1 MAEHAVLFEHRQQ
14 RQLFKKQQD
23 REPQS
28 PQHERPRRPVPQAR
42 CKPDNQNVQQLT
54 RLALP
59 AAAERD
65 IEVVAE
71 PRAKRHV
78 PPAPELRDAR

>member
-28 PQHERPRRPVPQAR
+28 PQHERPRRPVPQA
-42 CKPDNQNVQQLT
+42 
-54 RLALP
+54 
-59 AAAERD
+59 
-65 IEVVAE
+65 VASQTI
-71 PRAKRHV
+71 RMFNS
-78 PPAPELRDAR
+78 